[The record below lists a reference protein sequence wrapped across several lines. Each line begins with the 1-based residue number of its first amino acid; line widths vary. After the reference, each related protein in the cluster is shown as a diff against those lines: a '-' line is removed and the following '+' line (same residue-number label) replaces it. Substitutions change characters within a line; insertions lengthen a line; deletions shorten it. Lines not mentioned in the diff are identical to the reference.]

1 MNKKI
6 SIMLGLLMTVS
17 MLLAACAPATT
28 PAPVVDT
35 PVAMD
40 TEVAPVDTETAAPA
54 EAVELRVWGHQSPS
68 FNSAYQ
74 PIIDSYMAE
83 NPNVTVKYETFPW
96 DVFIQTLQT
105 SLPAGNEADVIIL
118 PGGNTCKYGLG
129 GQLLEVPADVLT
141 LADAQKEFY
150 DAPVGNQTC
159 DGKLFGFPIE
169 YNLEYGGAYVNPALF
184 EAAGVAYPPA
194 WKTWDDVVADAVKLK
209 QVGPDG
215 VMTVAGLHY
224 TIFDAIYTYYLAGI
238 LEQGGQYHAEDG
250 KHFTFNTPESIA
262 TIQKFMDMAQKD
274 KVVDPVTFNNASN
287 WVGTSFA
294 EGHVAIGILG
304 SWYGSEIKSS
314 YPDLKFGYA
323 ALPPFFGTAHKFTS
337 TGGWGIVVGKST
349 KNPAEA
355 WKLASYMARTK
366 AFDFNS
372 STGTIPG
379 TKSVA
384 ADPKFA
390 EAVPALKDI
399 IPILDGGMYQG
410 DMTDTW
416 LMESEVIN
424 PNILDAMQGLQTA
437 EEAAKKIDEQAN
449 ALVDKK

>member
-1 MNKKI
+1 MNKKL
-6 SIMLGLLMTVS
+6 SILFGLLMTIS
-17 MLLAACAPATT
+17 MLLAACGPTATPTTAPEGETPVVEADPTATT
-28 PAPVVDT
+28 
-35 PVAMD
+35 
-40 TEVAPVDTETAAPA
+40 EAAA

-68 FNSAYQ
+68 FNAAYQ

-96 DVFIQTLQT
+96 EVFIQTLQT

-129 GQLLEVPADVLT
+129 GQLSEVPADVLT

-150 DAPVGNQTC
+150 DAPIGNQTC

-194 WKTWDDVVADAVKLK
+194 WKTWDEMVADAAKLT

-224 TIFDAIYTYYLAGI
+224 TIFDAIYTFYLAGI
-238 LEQGGQYHAEDG
+238 LEQGGQYHAADG

-274 KVVDPVTFNNASN
+274 KVVDPVLFNNASN

-304 SWYGSEIKSS
+304 SWYGSEIKTS
-314 YPDLKFGYA
+314 YPDLEFGYA
-323 ALPPFFGTAHKFTS
+323 ALPPFFGTEHKFTS

-349 KNPAEA
+349 KAPAEA

-366 AFDFNS
+366 AFDFNA

-379 TKSVA
+379 TRSVA

-399 IPILDGGMYQG
+399 IPMLGGGQFQG

-416 LMESEVIN
+416 LLESEVIN

-449 ALVDKK
+449 ALADKK